1 MEELFF
7 SATPIQG
14 STPAAGTFP
23 VPAQYLWA
31 VWDIYPGHD
40 VRRPPLF
47 SGVEPDASGLLR
59 RHSQFDIRVGDD
71 DNHHFNERLRE
82 MARRPGL
89 LVSSLQR
96 TPRRYFLAAWETALH
111 YLMGASPVIEVDGLD
126 LDGLRTHLEAVGAAS
141 DASGYARAYLRRK
154 EAHAAFV
161 APPGHVAEAI
171 IPEFVYAD
179 HNEKYIATAPN
190 WKRHR
195 VVRKTIQTIFIDRFA
210 YCSNEHMR
218 RGWQAGVI
226 YTAMIDRAA
235 FEETGRYYHQ
245 TLKTH
250 FVHEPIARARA
261 KALFRPGGRFSEPVL
276 DLPESDIQWA
286 MSVLGLEAWPVPVGA
301 VKKAFAKAAM
311 LHHPD
316 RGGHARTFIECRA
329 ARNLLLSRLSPF
341 PEHR

>member
-14 STPAAGTFP
+14 SIKAASALP

-47 SGVEPDASGLLR
+47 SGIEPDASGLLR
-59 RHSQFDIRVGDD
+59 RHAQFDIRVGDG
-71 DNHHFNERLRE
+71 DNHPFNERLQELSRQQG
-82 MARRPGL
+82 A
-89 LVSSLQR
+89 LVSSV
-96 TPRRYFLAAWETALH
+96 RRSSGHYFLVAWESALH
-111 YLMGASPVIEVDGLD
+111 YLMGLPPFIEEDELKYSD
-126 LDGLRTHLEAVGAAS
+126 LEARLGEIQAS
-141 DASGYARAYLRRK
+141 QDVSGYARAYLRRK
-154 EAHAAFV
+154 DAQAAYCTG
-161 APPGHVAEAI
+161 AGLSSQAI

-179 HNEKYIATAPN
+179 HNEKYIHTAPN

-195 VVRKTIQTIFIDRFA
+195 VVRKTEKTIFIDRFA
-210 YCSNEHMR
+210 YCTNEHMR
-218 RGWQAGVI
+218 RGWQASVI
-226 YTAMIDRAA
+226 YTAMIDRAI

-250 FVHEPIARARA
+250 FVHEPIVRARA
-261 KALFRPGGRFSEPVL
+261 KALFSPGGRFSEAVL

-286 MSVLGLEAWPVPVGA
+286 IGVLGIDSWPATAGA
-301 VKKAFAKAAM
+301 IKKAFAKAAM

-316 RGGHARTFIECRA
+316 RGGHAKAFIECRA
-329 ARNLLLSRLSPF
+329 ARGLLLSRLPTL
-341 PEHR
+341 PKNR